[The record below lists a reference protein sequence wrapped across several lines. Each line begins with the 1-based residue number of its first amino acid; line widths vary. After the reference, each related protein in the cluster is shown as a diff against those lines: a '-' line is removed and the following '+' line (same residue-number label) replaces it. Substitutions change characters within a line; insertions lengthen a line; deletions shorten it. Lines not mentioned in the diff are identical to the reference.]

1 MEREES
7 GLELHPEG
15 GLALWRPLSPATCLA
30 ESYRITLSSCLLLI
44 RRVFRIP
51 RSLPLAGIPEVEF

>member
-15 GLALWRPLSPATCLA
+15 GLALWRPLLHATCLA
-30 ESYRITLSSCLLLI
+30 ESCRINCPLPSTNLESHT
-44 RRVFRIP
+44 P
-51 RSLPLAGIPEVEF
+51 RP